1 MNLLLDS
8 HTLLWLMDGNVLLST
23 RAASLIADP
32 ANRLYLSM
40 ASVWEIAIKS
50 GMGKVG
56 LAVPFATFLDT
67 AINGYGLIVLPI
79 TTEDCVQYSALPF
92 PDRQHRDPFDRMIV
106 THALRHG
113 LVVLG
118 CDPAFDSYGVTRLW

>member
-8 HTLLWLMDGNVLLST
+8 HTLLWLMDGNALLST
-23 RAASLIADP
+23 RVASVIADP

-79 TTEDCVQYSALPF
+79 TTEDCV
-92 PDRQHRDPFDRMIV
+92 
-106 THALRHG
+106 
-113 LVVLG
+113 
-118 CDPAFDSYGVTRLW
+118 